1 MLFIGECL
9 VAATESCMTRHT
21 KAYNNT
27 SMHMRV
33 SSPNLV
39 LYANEVATRREPI
52 FVVYLYGAK
61 NPRLSRDNSVL
72 RFSQADP
79 VKYHC

>member
-1 MLFIGECL
+1 
-9 VAATESCMTRHT
+9 
-21 KAYNNT
+21 
-27 SMHMRV
+27 MHMRV

-39 LYANEVATRREPI
+39 LYANKVAARREPI

-61 NPRLSRDNSVL
+61 SPRLSRDNSVL